1 MSPKEITNNK
11 LQNFTKMMTSISKKL
26 VSEAEKIRLRKRDL
40 RGLIRNNLA
49 LLNIM
54 TEDLTIYL
62 SRLPKSKQNQVNKYI
77 KWFLANLDELVR
89 RVELSFSIESEDTR
103 ENSNIITIP
112 SPPDDIPPE
121 VKAEDD
127 INISLKV
134 IKDVLIS
141 LRENKIQLYAL
152 GTIDPSEGM
161 TSQIMYT
168 FDNMAI
174 AIREKLKLREPPS
187 EPHSQMGRVLTEML
201 IVANRDL
208 KESMLSSTEQEV

>member
-1 MSPKEITNNK
+1 
-11 LQNFTKMMTSISKKL
+11 MMTSISKKL

-77 KWFLANLDELVR
+77 KWFLANLEELVR

-168 FDNMAI
+168 FDNMAV

-201 IVANRDL
+201 IVANRDS
-208 KESMLSSTEQEV
+208 KESMLSSIEQEV

>member
-1 MSPKEITNNK
+1 
-11 LQNFTKMMTSISKKL
+11 MMTSISKKL

-168 FDNMAI
+168 FDNMAV
-174 AIREKLKLREPPS
+174 AIREKLKLREPPI

-201 IVANRDL
+201 IVANRDPS
-208 KESMLSSTEQEV
+208 ESMLSSIEQEV

>member
-1 MSPKEITNNK
+1 
-11 LQNFTKMMTSISKKL
+11 MTSISKKL

-168 FDNMAI
+168 FDNMAL
-174 AIREKLKLREPPS
+174 AIREKLKLVEPPS

-201 IVANRDL
+201 IVANRDPNKL
-208 KESMLSSTEQEV
+208 MLSSIEQEV

>member
-1 MSPKEITNNK
+1 MINY
-11 LQNFTKMMTSISKKL
+11 NFTTMMTSISKKL
-26 VSEAEKIRLRKRDL
+26 VSEAEKIRLRKRDS

-62 SRLPKSKQNQVNKYI
+62 SRLQKSKQNQVNKYI

-89 RVELSFSIESEDTR
+89 RVELSFSTESEDTR

-168 FDNMAI
+168 FDNMAV

-201 IVANRDL
+201 IVANRDPN
-208 KESMLSSTEQEV
+208 ESMLSSIEQEV

>member
-1 MSPKEITNNK
+1 
-11 LQNFTKMMTSISKKL
+11 MMTSISKKL

-77 KWFLANLDELVR
+77 KWFLANLEELVR

-121 VKAEDD
+121 IKAEDD

-168 FDNMAI
+168 FDNMAV

-201 IVANRDL
+201 IVANRDP
-208 KESMLSSTEQEV
+208 KESMLSSIEQEV

>member
-1 MSPKEITNNK
+1 
-11 LQNFTKMMTSISKKL
+11 MMTSISKKL

-168 FDNMAI
+168 FDNMAV

-201 IVANRDL
+201 IVANRDP
-208 KESMLSSTEQEV
+208 KESMLSSIEQEV

>member
-1 MSPKEITNNK
+1 
-11 LQNFTKMMTSISKKL
+11 MTSISKKL

-141 LRENKIQLYAL
+141 LKENKIQLYAL

-168 FDNMAI
+168 FDNMAV

-201 IVANRDL
+201 IVANRDP
-208 KESMLSSTEQEV
+208 KESMLSSIEQEV

>member
-1 MSPKEITNNK
+1 
-11 LQNFTKMMTSISKKL
+11 MMTSISKKL

-168 FDNMAI
+168 FDNMAV

-201 IVANRDL
+201 IVANRDP
-208 KESMLSSTEQEV
+208 KESTLSSIEQEV

>member
-1 MSPKEITNNK
+1 
-11 LQNFTKMMTSISKKL
+11 
-26 VSEAEKIRLRKRDL
+26 
-40 RGLIRNNLA
+40 
-49 LLNIM
+49 M

-168 FDNMAI
+168 FDNMAL
-174 AIREKLKLREPPS
+174 AIREKLKLVEPPS

-201 IVANRDL
+201 IVANRDPN
-208 KESMLSSTEQEV
+208 KSMLSSIEQEV

>member
-1 MSPKEITNNK
+1 
-11 LQNFTKMMTSISKKL
+11 MTSISKKL

-121 VKAEDD
+121 IKAEDD

-168 FDNMAI
+168 FDNMAV

-208 KESMLSSTEQEV
+208 SESMLSSFEQEV

>member
-1 MSPKEITNNK
+1 
-11 LQNFTKMMTSISKKL
+11 MMTSISKKL
-26 VSEAEKIRLRKRDL
+26 VSEAEKIRLRKKDL

-77 KWFLANLDELVR
+77 KWFLTNLDELVR

-161 TSQIMYT
+161 TSQIMYM
-168 FDNMAI
+168 FDNMAL
-174 AIREKLKLREPPS
+174 AIREKLKLVEPPS

-201 IVANRDL
+201 IVANRDSN
-208 KESMLSSTEQEV
+208 KSMLSSIEQEV

>member
-1 MSPKEITNNK
+1 
-11 LQNFTKMMTSISKKL
+11 MMTSISKKL
-26 VSEAEKIRLRKRDL
+26 VSEAEKIRLRKKDL
-40 RGLIRNNLA
+40 RGLIRNNLS

-62 SRLPKSKQNQVNKYI
+62 SRLPKSKQSQVNKYI

-89 RVELSFSIESEDTR
+89 RVELSFSLESEDTR
-103 ENSNIITIP
+103 EDSNIITIP

-141 LRENKIQLYAL
+141 LRENKVQLYAL
-152 GTIDPSEGM
+152 GTLDPSEGM

-168 FDNMAI
+168 FDNMAV

-201 IVANRDL
+201 IVANRDHS
-208 KESMLSSTEQEV
+208 ESMLSSVEQEV

>member
-1 MSPKEITNNK
+1 
-11 LQNFTKMMTSISKKL
+11 MMTSISKKL

-54 TEDLTIYL
+54 TDDLTIYL

-168 FDNMAI
+168 FDNMAV

-201 IVANRDL
+201 IVANRDS
-208 KESMLSSTEQEV
+208 KESMLSSIEQEV

>member
-1 MSPKEITNNK
+1 
-11 LQNFTKMMTSISKKL
+11 MTSISKKL
-26 VSEAEKIRLRKRDL
+26 VSEAEKIRLRKKDL

-103 ENSNIITIP
+103 EDGNIITIP

-141 LRENKIQLYAL
+141 LRENKIQLYTL

-168 FDNMAI
+168 FDNMAL
-174 AIREKLKLREPPS
+174 AIREKLKLIEPPS

-201 IVANRDL
+201 IVANRNPS
-208 KESMLSSTEQEV
+208 ESMLSSTEQEV

>member
-1 MSPKEITNNK
+1 
-11 LQNFTKMMTSISKKL
+11 MMTSISKKL

-168 FDNMAI
+168 FDNMAV

-201 IVANRDL
+201 IVANRDHS
-208 KESMLSSTEQEV
+208 ESMLSSVEQEV

>member
-1 MSPKEITNNK
+1 
-11 LQNFTKMMTSISKKL
+11 MTSISKNL

-168 FDNMAI
+168 FDNMAV

-208 KESMLSSTEQEV
+208 KESMLSSIEQEV

>member
-1 MSPKEITNNK
+1 
-11 LQNFTKMMTSISKKL
+11 MMTSISKKL

-103 ENSNIITIP
+103 ENSSIITIP
-112 SPPDDIPPE
+112 SPQDDIPPE

-161 TSQIMYT
+161 MSQIMYT

-201 IVANRDL
+201 IVANRDP
-208 KESMLSSTEQEV
+208 KESVLSSIEQEV

>member
-1 MSPKEITNNK
+1 
-11 LQNFTKMMTSISKKL
+11 MMTSISKKL

-89 RVELSFSIESEDTR
+89 RVELSFSVESEDTR

-134 IKDVLIS
+134 IKDVLLS

-168 FDNMAI
+168 FDNMAL
-174 AIREKLKLREPPS
+174 AIREKLKLVEPPS

-201 IVANRDL
+201 IVANRDPN
-208 KESMLSSTEQEV
+208 KSMLSSIEQEV

>member
-1 MSPKEITNNK
+1 
-11 LQNFTKMMTSISKKL
+11 MMTSISKKL

-127 INISLKV
+127 INISLKI

-168 FDNMAI
+168 FDNMAV

-201 IVANRDL
+201 IVANRDPS
-208 KESMLSSTEQEV
+208 ESMLSSIEQEV

>member
-1 MSPKEITNNK
+1 
-11 LQNFTKMMTSISKKL
+11 MMTSVSKKL
-26 VSEAEKIRLRKRDL
+26 VGEAEKIRLRKMDL

-54 TEDLTIYL
+54 TEDLTIYI
-62 SRLPKSKQNQVNKYI
+62 SRLPKSKQSQVHKYI

-89 RVELSFSIESEDTR
+89 RVELSFSIENEDTR
-103 ENSNIITIP
+103 ENGNVITIP

-121 VKAEDD
+121 IKAEDD
-127 INISLKV
+127 INISLKI

-168 FDNMAI
+168 FDNMAL
-174 AIREKLKLREPPS
+174 AIRDKLKLVEPPS
-187 EPHSQMGRVLTEML
+187 EPHSQMGRVVTEML
-201 IVANRDL
+201 IVANRDPS
-208 KESMLSSTEQEV
+208 ESTLSSIEQEI

>member
-1 MSPKEITNNK
+1 
-11 LQNFTKMMTSISKKL
+11 MMTSISKKL

-168 FDNMAI
+168 FDNMAV

-201 IVANRDL
+201 IVANRDPN
-208 KESMLSSTEQEV
+208 KSMLSSIEQEV

>member
-1 MSPKEITNNK
+1 
-11 LQNFTKMMTSISKKL
+11 MMTSISKKL
-26 VSEAEKIRLRKRDL
+26 VSEADRIRLRKGDL

-49 LLNIM
+49 LLRIM

-62 SRLPKSKQNQVNKYI
+62 SRLPKSKQSQVNKYI
-77 KWFLANLDELVR
+77 KWFLANLDKLVR
-89 RVELSFSIESEDTR
+89 RVELSFSIENEDTR
-103 ENSNIITIP
+103 ENGNIITIP

-127 INISLKV
+127 INISLKI

-161 TSQIMYT
+161 TSQIMYI
-168 FDNMAI
+168 FDNMAL
-174 AIREKLKLREPPS
+174 AIREKLKLIEPPS

-201 IVANRDL
+201 IVANRDPSEL
-208 KESMLSSTEQEV
+208 MLSSIEQEV

>member
-1 MSPKEITNNK
+1 
-11 LQNFTKMMTSISKKL
+11 MMTSISKKL

-89 RVELSFSIESEDTR
+89 RVELSFSVESEDTR

-168 FDNMAI
+168 FDNMAV

-201 IVANRDL
+201 IVANRDP
-208 KESMLSSTEQEV
+208 KESMLSSIEQEV

>member
-1 MSPKEITNNK
+1 
-11 LQNFTKMMTSISKKL
+11 MTSISKKL

-168 FDNMAI
+168 FDNMAL
-174 AIREKLKLREPPS
+174 AIREKLKLVEPPS

-201 IVANRDL
+201 IVANRDPN
-208 KESMLSSTEQEV
+208 KSMLSSTEQEV

>member
-1 MSPKEITNNK
+1 
-11 LQNFTKMMTSISKKL
+11 MTSISKKL

-121 VKAEDD
+121 IKAEDD

-168 FDNMAI
+168 FDNMAV

-201 IVANRDL
+201 IVANRDP
-208 KESMLSSTEQEV
+208 KESMLSSIEQEV

>member
-1 MSPKEITNNK
+1 
-11 LQNFTKMMTSISKKL
+11 MMTSISKKL

-168 FDNMAI
+168 FDNMAL
-174 AIREKLKLREPPS
+174 AIREKLKLVEPPS

-201 IVANRDL
+201 IVANRDPS
-208 KESMLSSTEQEV
+208 ESMLSSIEQEV

>member
-1 MSPKEITNNK
+1 
-11 LQNFTKMMTSISKKL
+11 MMTSISKKL

-40 RGLIRNNLA
+40 RGLIRNNLS

-62 SRLPKSKQNQVNKYI
+62 GRLPKSKQNQVNKYI

-89 RVELSFSIESEDTR
+89 RIELSFSIESEDTR
-103 ENSNIITIP
+103 ESSNIITIP

-201 IVANRDL
+201 IVANRDSNEL
-208 KESMLSSTEQEV
+208 MSSSIEQEV

>member
-1 MSPKEITNNK
+1 
-11 LQNFTKMMTSISKKL
+11 MMTSISKKL

-112 SPPDDIPPE
+112 SPPDDIPHCNFTKLLRALIAASYK
-121 VKAEDD
+121 KA
-127 INISLKV
+127 SRGRFV
-134 IKDVLIS
+134 
-141 LRENKIQLYAL
+141 
-152 GTIDPSEGM
+152 
-161 TSQIMYT
+161 
-168 FDNMAI
+168 
-174 AIREKLKLREPPS
+174 EPTNL
-187 EPHSQMGRVLTEML
+187 EL
-201 IVANRDL
+201 NDF
-208 KESMLSSTEQEV
+208 

>member
-1 MSPKEITNNK
+1 
-11 LQNFTKMMTSISKKL
+11 MMTSISKKL

-121 VKAEDD
+121 IKAEDD
-127 INISLKV
+127 INICLKV

-168 FDNMAI
+168 FDNMAL
-174 AIREKLKLREPPS
+174 AIREKLKLVEPPS

-201 IVANRDL
+201 IVANRDPN
-208 KESMLSSTEQEV
+208 KSMLSSIEQEV

>member
-1 MSPKEITNNK
+1 
-11 LQNFTKMMTSISKKL
+11 MTSISKKL

-168 FDNMAI
+168 FDNMAV

-201 IVANRDL
+201 IVANRDP
-208 KESMLSSTEQEV
+208 KESMLSSIEQEV

>member
-1 MSPKEITNNK
+1 
-11 LQNFTKMMTSISKKL
+11 MMTSISKKL
-26 VSEAEKIRLRKRDL
+26 VSETEKIRLRKRDL

-89 RVELSFSIESEDTR
+89 RVELSFSVESEDTR

-168 FDNMAI
+168 FDNMAL
-174 AIREKLKLREPPS
+174 AIREKLKLIEPPS

>member
-1 MSPKEITNNK
+1 
-11 LQNFTKMMTSISKKL
+11 MTSISKKL

-168 FDNMAI
+168 FDNMAV

-201 IVANRDL
+201 IVANRDPN
-208 KESMLSSTEQEV
+208 ESMLSSIEQEV

>member
-1 MSPKEITNNK
+1 
-11 LQNFTKMMTSISKKL
+11 MMTSISKKL
-26 VSEAEKIRLRKRDL
+26 VSETEKIRLRKRDL

-89 RVELSFSIESEDTR
+89 RIELSFSIKSEDTR

-168 FDNMAI
+168 FDNMAV

-201 IVANRDL
+201 IVANRDPN
-208 KESMLSSTEQEV
+208 ESMLSSIEQEV

>member
-1 MSPKEITNNK
+1 
-11 LQNFTKMMTSISKKL
+11 MTSISKKL

-77 KWFLANLDELVR
+77 KWFLANLEELVR

-121 VKAEDD
+121 IKAEDD

-168 FDNMAI
+168 FDNMAV

-201 IVANRDL
+201 IVANRDP
-208 KESMLSSTEQEV
+208 KESMLSSIEQEV

>member
-1 MSPKEITNNK
+1 
-11 LQNFTKMMTSISKKL
+11 MMTSISKKL

-168 FDNMAI
+168 FDNMAL
-174 AIREKLKLREPPS
+174 AIREKLKLVEPPS

-201 IVANRDL
+201 IVANRDSN
-208 KESMLSSTEQEV
+208 KSMLSSIEQEV

>member
-1 MSPKEITNNK
+1 
-11 LQNFTKMMTSISKKL
+11 MTSISKKL
-26 VSEAEKIRLRKRDL
+26 VSEAEKIRLRKKDL

-54 TEDLTIYL
+54 TEDLIIYL

-112 SPPDDIPPE
+112 SSPDDIPPE

-127 INISLKV
+127 INISLKI

-201 IVANRDL
+201 IVANRDS
-208 KESMLSSTEQEV
+208 KESMLSSIEQEV

>member
-1 MSPKEITNNK
+1 
-11 LQNFTKMMTSISKKL
+11 MMTSISKKL

-121 VKAEDD
+121 IKAEDD

-168 FDNMAI
+168 FDNMAL
-174 AIREKLKLREPPS
+174 AIREKLKLIEPPS

-201 IVANRDL
+201 IVANRNPS
-208 KESMLSSTEQEV
+208 ESMLSSTEQEV